1 MSKKIVWAL
10 LPLFLVACAKPT
22 QFDYLGVKSFK
33 VLNFGLKESSAA
45 VNLEYY
51 NPNKFPVT
59 MKSADVDV
67 YINNSFFGKATLDS
81 TLHIPKKDTFS
92 LPVLL
97 TIDMTGGAMST
108 IQILNQGQDSVFVK
122 MDGKARVGR
131 GGFFINYPIKY
142 EGMQKI
148 KF

>member
-1 MSKKIVWAL
+1 MSKKLLWAL
-10 LPLFLVACAKPT
+10 LPFVFIACAKPT
-22 QFDYLGVKSFK
+22 QFDYLGVKNFK
-33 VLNFGLKESSAA
+33 VLNFGLKESTAI
-45 VNLEYY
+45 VNVEYY
-51 NPNKFPVT
+51 NPNKFPVI

-67 YINNSFFGKATLDS
+67 YVNNNFFGKTILDS
-81 TLHIPKKDTFS
+81 TIHIPRKDTFL

-97 TIDMTGGAMST
+97 KIDMSAASMGTLQVLG
-108 IQILNQGQDSVFVK
+108 QGQDSVLIK

-131 GGFFINYPIKY
+131 GIFFINYPIKY